1 MSIELKYEDLKEAG
15 YNIQEGLTYCGNS
28 EKYLAT
34 LQRFYRRLPKTK
46 EEIAGA
52 AGESD
57 YEALIIVAHALKS
70 NARAIGA
77 DTLASVAEHMEL
89 LGRDGKN
96 DEMIILVDALNTELD
111 KVGADLEPYGRMEE
125 VHPVSEITTEQ
136 AEEIGEKLIGAI
148 EDFDSD
154 TAIGLIDE
162 LMRYPFR
169 FTLINVLKN
178 ARGDLLEYEY
188 NEALLKVRRVI
199 SQIED

>member
-125 VHPVSEITTEQ
+125 

-154 TAIGLIDE
+154 KAISLIDE